1 MNYCCERRICPDINN
16 SVSFAVTA
24 LSGIRQDDVLPPLP
38 PERFTEHLQQRFVFF
53 SSLCEVHLVE
63 TKQSMKR
70 IDKNLK

>member
-1 MNYCCERRICPDINN
+1 M
-16 SVSFAVTA
+16 TA

-53 SSLCEVHLVE
+53 SSLREVHLVE